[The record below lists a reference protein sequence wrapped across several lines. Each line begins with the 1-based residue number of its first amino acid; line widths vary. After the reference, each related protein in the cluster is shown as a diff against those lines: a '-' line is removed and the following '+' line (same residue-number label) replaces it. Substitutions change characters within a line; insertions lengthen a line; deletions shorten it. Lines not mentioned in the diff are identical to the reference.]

1 MDPNSL
7 RAVLN
12 KTDPTP
18 QTVQASSRAIMRFY
32 DRSPT
37 NAVNEWRNSIQTC
50 SASQLLPLLYV
61 ANEVLQTSKRNRG
74 NKFLEAFSPVL
85 GTTTR
90 FICERDRSVVEKVR
104 RVIKIWGDR
113 RVFSQRY
120 VAELLTGLDALRNQ
134 VVPEPIVRSPRAANH
149 KPKSILKANK
159 RMDAVAPARSQS
171 PTPSIDS
178 VGSDSSP
185 FSNQG
190 PSLLQVDVN
199 IEREQVTSSIN
210 AKKTSRKRPRDQLEK
225 IKSTNPAKKI
235 ASSTPTAKRKVY
247 STSTLLDLVRKTEV
261 LSSEYHSAKSMVE
274 GCPSSH
280 FSTDPN
286 SISDLVG
293 DDLVKMHDD
302 VRNTDKLLFQ
312 QRRKMHSIAKDRR
325 ELELDAVKFIPS
337 LKDSLK
343 QDDSELEFCD
353 TLEAKINLLAT
364 IIGSA
369 RSARE
374 KRRSE
379 EEEKQKKQDAEQRQ
393 KEEEAE
399 RKKLLQ
405 TAIQGKGDSPGMVYN
420 PATREYQQIHDH
432 TEDDW
437 RN

>member
-1 MDPNSL
+1 MDSNSL
-7 RAVLN
+7 RAILG
-12 KTDPTP
+12 KTDPMP
-18 QTVQASSRAIMRFY
+18 QSVQASSRAIMRYY
-32 DRSPT
+32 DHSPT

-90 FICERDRSVVEKVR
+90 YICERDRSIVEKVR

-120 VAELLTGLDALRNQ
+120 VAELLTGLDSLRNQ
-134 VVPEPIVRSPRAANH
+134 AAPPPTAKPSSLSN
-149 KPKSILKANK
+149 KPKSILKAVK
-159 RMDAVAPARSQS
+159 RVDQSAPARSQS

-199 IEREQVTSSIN
+199 IEQEKVASSIN
-210 AKKTSRKRPRDQLEK
+210 AKKISRKRPRDQIEK
-225 IKSTNPAKKI
+225 NAASNPAKKL
-235 ASSTPTAKRKVY
+235 ASPVPTPKRKVY

-280 FSTDPN
+280 FSTDPD

-302 VRNTDKLLFQ
+302 VRNTSKLLFQ
-312 QRRKMHSIAKDRR
+312 QRKKMHAIAKERR

-343 QDDSELEFCD
+343 QDDNELEFCD
-353 TLEAKINLLAT
+353 RLEEKIKLLA
-364 IIGSA
+364 IIIESA

-374 KRRSE
+374 NRRNE
-379 EEEKQKKQDAEQRQ
+379 EEEKRNKADAEQRQ

-399 RKKLLQ
+399 RKKLLES
-405 TAIQGKGDSPGMVYN
+405 AIQGKVDLPGMVYN
-420 PATREYQQIHDH
+420 PATRDYQQIHDH